1 MLERTIDALLE
12 NNIREIVIVTG
23 YLHEMLESFV
33 QTRYPSLSVKFIHNE
48 LYATYIPCGWHY
60 PKFNRKKKL
69 FYLTATFYLIR
80 S

>member
-12 NNIREIVIVTG
+12 NNIREIIIVTG

-48 LYATYIPCGWHY
+48 LYATASQAFMAHPTYGDGGMAAAV
-60 PKFNRKKKL
+60 RL
-69 FYLTATFYLIR
+69 R

>member
-12 NNIREIVIVTG
+12 NNIREIIIVTG

-33 QTRYPSLSVKFIHNE
+33 QTRYPSF
-48 LYATYIPCGWHY
+48 GWHY